1 MPTTGAARFDL
12 IGQLYRGE
20 FETGCVAK
28 PLDLD
33 PDTAG
38 DQLDCTMT
46 PVIDD
51 VEQRPIP
58 YCGSSLPCW
67 ELYEVPY
74 CTRQHRALRASRPRL
89 R

>member
-1 MPTTGAARFDL
+1 MIVSGIYPAGSTRLDAFHAQFPNRSTVTSLDADDWSGAFDL

-46 PVIDD
+46 P
-51 VEQRPIP
+51 
-58 YCGSSLPCW
+58 
-67 ELYEVPY
+67 
-74 CTRQHRALRASRPRL
+74 
-89 R
+89 